1 MTTFPSETPK
11 VKTPCGT
18 AYVTIGSPG
27 APAPYLSIQIAKPG
41 GCLRL
46 HVDVAARLSELA
58 MRHGA
63 SLEEVAA
70 VMGGHHCHQ
79 SSATVPSCMSAIAG
93 ALVASSGSRPPVNPD
108 PAGAPHLPSAGEGN
122 PGRPAPD
129 AGGGAE
135 AGAP

>member
-1 MTTFPSETPK
+1 MTVIPSETPK

-18 AYVTIGSPG
+18 AYVTVG
-27 APAPYLSIQIAKPG
+27 APAPAGPYLSIQLAKPG

-70 VMGGHHCHQ
+70 VMAGHHCHQ
-79 SSATVPSCMSAIAG
+79 SSASVPSCMSAIAG
-93 ALVASSGSRPPVNPD
+93 VLRTVSAPPLVNPG
-108 PAGAPHLPSAGEGN
+108 PVSAPRLPPAGEGN
-122 PGRPAPD
+122 PGHPAPD
-129 AGGGAE
+129 AGGGSE
-135 AGAP
+135 VQ